1 MADKQALET
10 RDSTE
15 VQTKQK
21 EREQE
26 SEVVMRPPADIFEDA
41 EGITLTLDMPGVSRD
56 RLNVSTD
63 QKNLTVEGRAQINMP
78 EGMTALY
85 ADVRSTLYRRSFVLN
100 GELMETDKIEASLK
114 DGVLT
119 VHIPK
124 QSELRP
130 RKIEVRVS

>member
-1 MADKQALET
+1 
-10 RDSTE
+10 
-15 VQTKQK
+15 
-21 EREQE
+21 
-26 SEVVMRPPADIFEDA
+26 
-41 EGITLTLDMPGVSRD
+41 VSRD

-63 QKNLTVEGRAQINMP
+63 QKNLIVEGRAQINMP

-85 ADVRSTLYRRSFVLN
+85 ADVRSTLYRRSFALN

-119 VHIPK
+119 LRIPK